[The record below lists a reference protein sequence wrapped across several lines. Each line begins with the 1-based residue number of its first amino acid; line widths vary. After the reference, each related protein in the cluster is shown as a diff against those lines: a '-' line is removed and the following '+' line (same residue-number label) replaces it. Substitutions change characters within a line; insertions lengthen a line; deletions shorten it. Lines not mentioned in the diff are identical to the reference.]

1 MIYDISHRTIY
12 KYSLPVSIAHHALH
26 LEPRACPRQRC
37 LRSVVSLEPIPS
49 VCERDVDY
57 FGNPVT
63 FVTLQDQHTELLIHA
78 GCRIEVA
85 AAAAPPPPPEDTP
98 PWERVLERLHGP
110 GSTDEGQPL
119 QYCFDSPGT
128 AFSEDL
134 RAYALPCFPPG
145 RPVLAAALALTTRIH
160 ADFAF
165 DVRATSVS
173 TPVDELFRIRRGVCQ
188 DFAHLEIA
196 CLRALGLP
204 ARYVSGYLLTH
215 PPAGQPKLTGVD
227 ASHAWLSLWI
237 PEHGWVDLDPT
248 NDMIPG
254 DEHITLAWGRDY
266 GDVSPTNGVI
276 YGGGPHSVWVGVDV
290 VPVDMD
296 CDIPEDGAPVVSA
309 PEAPSPAAS
318 PAAASP
324 SSGPETAG

>member
-37 LRSVVSLEPIPS
+37 RRSIISLDPIPS
-49 VCERDVDY
+49 VCERDLDY

-63 FVTLQDQHTELLIHA
+63 FVTLQDQHSELTIHA
-78 GCRIEVA
+78 RCRIVLEPETPSV
-85 AAAAPPPPPEDTP
+85 PPPDQTLS
-98 PWERVLERLHGP
+98 WDRVGERLHGP
-110 GSTDEGQPL
+110 GAVNDGQVL
-119 QYCFDSPGT
+119 QFSFDSPFTG
-128 AFSEDL
+128 FSHDI
-134 RAYALPCFPPG
+134 RGYALASFPPG
-145 RPVLAAALALTTRIH
+145 RPILQGALDLTARLH

-165 DVRATSVS
+165 DVRATTVS
-173 TPVDELFRIRRGVCQ
+173 TPVDEVFRIRRGVCQ

-215 PPAGQPKLTGVD
+215 PPEGQPKLTGVD
-227 ASHAWLSLWI
+227 ASHAWLSVWV
-237 PEHGWVDLDPT
+237 PDHGWIDLDPT
-248 NDMIPG
+248 NNMIPAH
-254 DEHITLAWGRDY
+254 EHITLAWGRDY

-290 VPVDMD
+290 VPLDMD
-296 CDIPEDGAPVVSA
+296 CDAEGPSDCVIDADDPKSPEAAVAVPA
-309 PEAPSPAAS
+309 PETSADV
-318 PAAASP
+318 
-324 SSGPETAG
+324 